1 MGSETLMPC
10 IAFAKVQVQV
20 HLRKFLRDLFIL
32 MDYKIVCI
40 NFRSSQPAVSLKR
53 TAASL
58 IRETLAIT
66 PTNVLKQD
74 LIYYLNTF

>member
-10 IAFAKVQVQV
+10 LAFTKVQGQV

-40 NFRSSQPAVSLKR
+40 NFRSSQQAVSLKK

-58 IRETLAIT
+58 IMETLAIT

-74 LIYYLNTF
+74 VIYY